1 MFISFVL
8 FVLIVGDNMINQER
22 DATRN
27 EGYMNDEMP
36 LRNIGRVGA
45 IRLPPI
51 MGNAIFHVTSTMLDL
66 RQIKGCLGD

>member
-36 LRNIGRVGA
+36 LTNIGRVGA